1 VVSLIASMAPLIAI
15 YAGIAVFM
23 AWRKEQQATEERTQA
38 LTQAVKDQ
46 LYAMKGDVKVINE
59 FVQSQK
65 DLAGAMTSGS
75 ETADELGSALRVIG
89 ADVETAFKAFDGGK
103 DSIREF
109 NEQIIEASGV
119 KLDPSQLERFLAFS
133 GKPRRY
139 FQQVCLTVWVVCRQ
153 VKKSW
158 QTVSNG

>member
-1 VVSLIASMAPLIAI
+1 VVGLITSMAPLIAI

-89 ADVETAFKAFDGGK
+89 ADVEDAFKAFDGGK

-119 KLDPSQLERFLAFS
+119 KLDPSQMERFLGLVENQGGIFNKFVGGLGGMSAS
-133 GKPRRY
+133 
-139 FQQVCLTVWVVCRQ
+139 QEELA
-153 VKKSW
+153 
-158 QTVSNG
+158 TVSNG